1 MFLITI
7 STGKLLKEFKCDIL
21 DHDCTGDIR
30 LYIYKDLINPNTE
43 DVELVYN
50 CEAHV
55 EEPVEIKWVE

>member
-21 DHDCTGDIR
+21 EHDGTGDIR
-30 LYIYKDLINPNTE
+30 LYKYSNKGGLNPKD
-43 DVELVYN
+43 VRLVYK